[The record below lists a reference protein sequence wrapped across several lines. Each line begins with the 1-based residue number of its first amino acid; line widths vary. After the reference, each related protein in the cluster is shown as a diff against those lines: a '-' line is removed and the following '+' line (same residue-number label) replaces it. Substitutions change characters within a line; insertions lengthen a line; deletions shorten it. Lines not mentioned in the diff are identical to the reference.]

1 MLLLSHV
8 GVFSFA
14 QGLFLC
20 SLGRYS
26 WDPLCGDPT
35 VRGATPDPA
44 ALRVRF
50 WCLQSLGNL
59 SFLLFSLRDLWPYT
73 FALMSS
79 RLHLA
84 LKTIPVS
91 EQLCS
96 VSPRFPCLWYAWQCE
111 SVNLKYLRTAFWSM
125 EHSLKSIPPK
135 RFHYCHFELLNSM
148 WERTVKIVLKM
159 FRSKFHQSQI
169 MKEQV
174 TMKDVR
180 GFSSAGPWSI

>member
-1 MLLLSHV
+1 MWGPHS
-8 GVFSFA
+8 GS
-14 QGLFLC
+14 
-20 SLGRYS
+20 
-26 WDPLCGDPT
+26 
-35 VRGATPDPA
+35 ATPDPA

-59 SFLLFSLRDLWPYT
+59 SFLLFSLRDLWPYS

-96 VSPRFPCLWYAWQCE
+96 VSPHFLRLSYAWQCE
-111 SVNLKYLRTAFWSM
+111 SVNLKYLRMAFWSM

-135 RFHYCHFELLNSM
+135 WLHYYYFELLNSM

-159 FRSKFHQSQI
+159 FRSKIPSITDHERTSYHEGCQRLLIRWTLKHLGPTYLF
-169 MKEQV
+169 MLWTKELG
-174 TMKDVR
+174 K
-180 GFSSAGPWSI
+180 